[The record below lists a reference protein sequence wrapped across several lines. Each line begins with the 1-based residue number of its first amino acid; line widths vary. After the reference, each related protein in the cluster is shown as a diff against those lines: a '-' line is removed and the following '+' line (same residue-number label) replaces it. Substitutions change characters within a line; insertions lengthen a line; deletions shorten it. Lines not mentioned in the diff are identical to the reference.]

1 MSLLETRNSF
11 RWKLD
16 SVYGLKINK
25 TGGPVWY
32 QGVTM
37 RGASRT
43 DATGQRGVHVDDGG
57 GLRAGDA
64 EPRELVA
71 EQQPELL

>member
-1 MSLLETRNSF
+1 
-11 RWKLD
+11 
-16 SVYGLKINK
+16 
-25 TGGPVWY
+25 
-32 QGVTM
+32 M

-43 DATGQRGVHVDDGG
+43 DATGQRSVHVDDGG

-71 EQQPELL
+71 EQQPELLQRRQLRQLERVRIEMVNMCSICKVQV